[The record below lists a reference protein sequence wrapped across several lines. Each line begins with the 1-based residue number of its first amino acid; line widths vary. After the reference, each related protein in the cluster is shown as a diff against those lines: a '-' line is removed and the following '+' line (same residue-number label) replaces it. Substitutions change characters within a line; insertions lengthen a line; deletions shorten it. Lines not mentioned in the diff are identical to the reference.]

1 MATTATTSAATLP
14 ANTVA
19 APPDRLLSLD
29 VLRGFTMA
37 AMVLVN
43 DPGSG
48 AVYTQLDHAEWNG
61 ATFTDMI
68 FPCFMVMVGV
78 ATTLSFSSRLNRG
91 ASHRNLALHTVRRG
105 ALIIFLGLFLNFIF
119 TLNLAH
125 LRYPGVLQRIGLC
138 YALGALLYLAL
149 PGPDQGHWRRLREG
163 VIAGVA
169 VFLLVLYWL
178 LLKVY
183 PTPGFG
189 AGHMDSFASL
199 PAVVDRAVFG
209 VNHIYRWATT
219 PGMTGPT
226 YDPEGVLSTLPALTN
241 VLFGILAGEQL
252 RSNLP
257 RRKQCGVLAA
267 MGTTLWLAGL
277 GLSYWMPLN
286 KKLWTST
293 FALFTSGMSI
303 LCLAGLLYL
312 IDIRRVRRGWSFLL
326 IFGTNAILAY
336 VLSDVVAW
344 VFGRVRF
351 HVAGHRMNLHTLLFH
366 DLFETW
372 MSPKMASLS
381 FALLYVLIVAA
392 LVYPLYRK
400 RIFLRI

>member
-1 MATTATTSAATLP
+1 MMATNAAANSLTS
-14 ANTVA
+14 VS

-48 AVYTQLDHAEWNG
+48 AIYTQLDHAEWNG

-78 ATTLSFSSRLNRG
+78 ATTLSFAARLNRG
-91 ASHRNLALHTVRRG
+91 ATHGTLALHALRRG
-105 ALIIFLGLFLNFIF
+105 SLIVLLGVL
-119 TLNLAH
+119 LNLLFTGNLSH
-125 LRYPGVLQRIGLC
+125 LRFPGVLQRIGLC
-138 YALGALLYLAL
+138 YALGALLYVAL
-149 PGPDQGHWRRLREG
+149 PGPDQGRWRRLRETA
-163 VIAGVA
+163 IAAVA
-169 VFLLVLYWL
+169 AGLLVLYWA
-178 LLKVY
+178 LLKLY

-189 AGHMDSFASL
+189 PGHLDSYMSL

-209 VNHIYRWATT
+209 TSHIYRWATT

-257 RRKQCGVLAA
+257 RRRQCGALAS
-267 MGTTLWLAGL
+267 MGTALWLAGL

-293 FALFTSGMSI
+293 FALFTSGISI
-303 LCLAGLLYL
+303 LCLAGLLYVV
-312 IDIRRVRRGWSFLL
+312 DIRKARRGWGFLL

-336 VLSDVVAW
+336 VLSDVVSW
-344 VFGRVRF
+344 LFGRVHF
-351 HVAGHRMNLHTLLFH
+351 TVAGQRLNLHALLFR
-366 DLFETW
+366 DLFANW
-372 MSPKMASLS
+372 LPAKMASLG
-381 FALLYVLIVAA
+381 FALLVVVIIAA
-392 LVYPLYRK
+392 LVYPLYRR